1 MSVLRR
7 IIQESLSKYLSIPRI
22 FLSRMI
28 SSRLQPLYNVAR
40 AISASRSL
48 VPHDFD
54 DIFRCVWPIVDDHS
68 RLFDASTL
76 LDNTMDPFSLRSSTR
91 NRPFRAPEPQKCL
104 HLPELG
110 CVCSR
115 WKLLGL
121 FGVSTRNASIYR
133 TVYNTRPSGQGP
145 VPGYFIFVHP
155 GTTNTMK
162 KNRSNKRKAR
172 YLTVSREPILK
183 FESGIGFL
191 KFSVL

>member
-7 IIQESLSKYLSIPRI
+7 IIQESLSKYLSIPCI
-22 FLSRMI
+22 FLSWTIR
-28 SSRLQPLYNVAR
+28 SRPQPPPLYSTACT
-40 AISASRSL
+40 ISASRSL
-48 VPHDFD
+48 APRDFD

-91 NRPFRAPEPQKCL
+91 NRHPFRAPEPQKCL

-121 FGVSTRNASIYR
+121 FEVSTRNASIYR

-155 GTTNTMK
+155 GTKYGAIK
-162 KNRSNKRKAR
+162 KK
-172 YLTVSREPILK
+172 
-183 FESGIGFL
+183 
-191 KFSVL
+191 SVQ

>member
-28 SSRLQPLYNVAR
+28 SSRLPHSIAC

-48 VPHDFD
+48 APDFD

-91 NRPFRAPEPQKCL
+91 NRRPFRAPEPQKCL

-121 FGVSTRNASIYR
+121 FEVSTRNASIYR
-133 TVYNTRPSGQGP
+133 TIYNTRPSGQGP

-155 GTTNTMK
+155 GTKNTK
-162 KNRSNKRKAR
+162 
-172 YLTVSREPILK
+172 
-183 FESGIGFL
+183 
-191 KFSVL
+191 SVQ